1 MSQHRITASWDALSV
16 QAMYTTQMFFNK
28 ALRLLEDSGHGYTT
42 ADAVALAGHMATD
55 FRTSAMGV
63 HSQNLT
69 QSIDDFTA
77 AITEAIYNAQ

>member
-1 MSQHRITASWDALSV
+1 MSQHRITASWDTLSV
-16 QAMYTTQMFFNK
+16 QAMDTTQMFFWRAK
-28 ALRLLEDSGHGYTT
+28 RVLGEAEMDYTA
-42 ADAVALAGHMATD
+42 ADVVALAGHMATD